1 MEQDYSDV
9 MSLKLNNETSVV
21 EHILG
26 APAAALVDMG
36 TTMWNSLVPERY
48 EVDTYDFLAG
58 INENL
63 ASIYNQD
70 RDAVKTMSFLG
81 GIFIPQG
88 IALKGMNYLRSGMKG
103 ANWFSKAGEAE
114 RLANIKSAWEG
125 SAQASTVAKNL
136 IFQNRV
142 AAVGNALVDA
152 SAMELAF
159 VATMN
164 AHPYMED
171 YIKNP
176 WKSAG
181 KSLALGT
188 GLMGVSNLI
197 SAGRKVKDIK
207 MAVEGATQEEVVK
220 GFAGPLEETFNS
232 IQKLKWEADT
242 ITNWKNALN
251 TKPDLTIHTKSA
263 LEYYIKRLEADQFNI
278 LDSMMSA
285 GMKKVIGEDKLPAY
299 KQNLLDQIL
308 NNDSFTGG
316 EKIFFPKIEEYVPI
330 VNGTKPANYFGS
342 TSFAIPEIPLADY
355 TKKGG
360 MKPISL
366 MYDPQTGNFMTIND
380 LVMYGKAADLGV
392 SANDLLKGIP
402 SNWHKIPDEGYAFMH
417 DSLSTP
423 HQELRFLQAL
433 MYYDKLP
440 TSELYNVAIGKND
453 IAQMNGLLRRI
464 ERELA
469 DPKSIFELD
478 KFKAVVT
485 ASVPKWGDVNVLMV
499 QEALKKELEK
509 VTTIT
514 NTVQRTATTTTT
526 VGTTVLPKVNPN
538 IINNILDDLR
548 RNTHSY
554 DLMLPQNGL
563 SNDAL
568 TLAHAFSGTTHLNDT
583 LPFGG
588 MHLVDRGLGIWRRG
602 AKSPQRLFTEEEAL
616 VFGNKEYKAFRAQGL
631 SHEEALQQYITVMR
645 NGLPVS
651 TTVGE
656 DVAVYLGS
664 LVEELYNSKASQQ
677 LRAYLR
683 TQADS
688 EGYVYLWRGSKNP
701 LKGSRGGESFTPSID
716 IAQVF
721 GTPNLYR
728 INVDDIIGHVGSY
741 AGSTFGGELEFIVD
755 SATHPVITTLP
766 TGEISASVTTTK
778 VPIKLSTDKLV
789 DIIKNHTQVISSEGI
804 DYTQLKNLT
813 TETQKTLAL
822 KYLSKGIQPEV
833 VASHTNLNLQDVIAL
848 RSDPNHVISQGMK
861 FGNPAEVD
869 SILDPANRA
878 FGIATTKPMINVAQ
892 MRAVQNVTS
901 LNNIDDL
908 TKLTFFKQSA
918 STLLKD
924 LVSYFGSD
932 DFTLL
937 KDILRKGLDKITNAS
952 LGTKFFGSSDFALRD
967 LGDINPA
974 VTQLGKTFTH
984 LHTEA
989 VKKMM
994 GVLGDDVFTVARN
1007 PVLRTE
1013 HNTALSVYNSIKGE
1027 VAYDNGIFYYIDK
1040 EAPTKQVIVNGKE
1053 VTVKNWIPAEYK
1065 GNVFEIQNEEVKKLF
1080 DAYQKLGRDFYSQE
1094 KTRRSILG
1102 LPALKDR
1109 GFWIPAYNPM
1119 NKHIAYSIDPVT
1131 QEVKVILG
1139 KTSEDLQNLLTAYK
1153 RVNPTHEV
1161 LTHGDEQKFYN
1172 ILRGR
1177 DDPLTITPVDTA
1189 QLHGG
1194 SSSSAIISTSAE
1206 QITDIVQAYTSLL
1219 NRNVKYA
1226 GELMLSDIMNTLQ
1239 GISDISTHTVRNQPL
1254 TRFKMFE
1261 KKPKDI
1267 GLTLR
1272 NTILG
1277 NNNLNE
1283 TPLWKGTNDTFEFL
1297 SEKLLTTIQDIV
1309 SPIFGKGRFAK
1320 SDEEYKVLVDAIQAG
1335 KIPNVFEGFTE
1346 AEAKGMVH
1354 SNRIVRTAALTPQV
1368 TALANTLAATTLL
1381 RFGEFTQA
1389 YVNAISLPILMT
1401 SKLSAKMPQEYAG
1414 FARATDILEPTRNMY
1429 NGFRFAH
1436 SQEGKRLLDYAV
1448 NKGYISLDFNEAD
1461 ELFKAL
1467 RDVRGGNISAI
1478 KKAIESKIVTTLS
1491 SATDFSEKQVR
1502 KYAFSTGL
1510 YVAKKY
1516 YPGIT
1521 DSGAMMYARQFTDQV
1536 IGNYTAAQRPTMFQ
1550 GTLGMAMGLFQ
1561 TYMVTL
1567 AQAMY
1572 GHIEKGEFKALAKMM
1587 LAQSTIF
1594 GAKSLPGFNIVS
1606 NMIGE
1611 HFSDQ
1616 NYDLVTGTYR
1626 AFPDKLAD
1634 FIIYGLPSSFGP
1646 AITSR
1651 GDIQPRI
1658 PTLNSGID
1666 AIPAIGLTINA
1677 IDTLKKVALSIPNG
1691 GGQGLLEALALQNLS
1706 RPIAR
1711 MSEVLSG
1718 YSITQSGQV
1727 LQTPNEIWTFNGVA
1741 TRILGARP
1749 LEDAKVRDMWHLNSM
1764 YGAVD
1769 RDKRQEYTKRLRTY
1783 LRSGTLDAE
1792 TVSDLGAEYMRTGS
1806 QAGWNSIVNTAIA
1819 QTSVP
1824 IGMTLRNHLKPD
1836 SPFMAALND
1845 TW

>member
-70 RDAVKTMSFLG
+70 KDVVKTMSFIG
-81 GIFIPQG
+81 GMFIPQG
-88 IALKGMNYLRSGMKG
+88 IALKGMNYLRTGAKG
-103 ANWFSKAGEAE
+103 ANWFSKAGEVE
-114 RLANIKSAWEG
+114 RLANIKKAWEE

-164 AHPYMED
+164 DHPYMED
-171 YIKNP
+171 YIKDP

-181 KSLALGT
+181 INLALGT
-188 GLMGVSNLI
+188 GLMGVGNLI
-197 SAGRKVKDIK
+197 SAGRKVKDVK
-207 MAVEGATQEEVVK
+207 MAVEGTTQKEIVE
-220 GFAGPLEETFNS
+220 GFTTPLEETFNS
-232 IQKLKWEADT
+232 IQTLKWEADT
-242 ITNWKNALN
+242 ITNWKNALE
-251 TKPDLTIHTKSA
+251 TKPDLTMHTKA
-263 LEYYIKRLEADQFNI
+263 VLEYHIKRLEANQFTL
-278 LDSMMSA
+278 LDDMISTS
-285 GMKKVIGEDKLPAY
+285 MKKVIGEDKLPAY
-299 KQNLLDQIL
+299 KQKLLDQIL
-308 NNDSFTGG
+308 NNDAFTGG

-330 VNGTKPANYFGS
+330 VKGTKQADYFGS
-342 TSFAIPEIPLADY
+342 TSFSIPEIPLADH
-355 TKKGG
+355 TKKGTL
-360 MKPISL
+360 KPISL
-366 MYDPQTGNFMTIND
+366 MYDPITARFMTLND
-380 LVMYGKAADLGV
+380 LHMYGKAADLGV
-392 SANDLLKGIP
+392 SVDNLLKGIP
-402 SNWHKIPDEGYAFMH
+402 SNWHKIPDEGYAFMY

-423 HQELRFLQAL
+423 HQELRHLQAL

-440 TSELYNVAIGKND
+440 TSELYNAAIGKND
-453 IAQMNGLLRRI
+453 IAQMNGLLRRV

-469 DPKSIFELD
+469 DPKSTFELD
-478 KFKAVVT
+478 KFKAIVT
-485 ASVPKWGDVNVLMV
+485 DSAPKWGDVNILMV
-499 QEALKKELEK
+499 QEALTKELEK
-509 VTTIT
+509 VTTVT
-514 NTVQRTATTTTT
+514 NTATQATTTTVSKT
-526 VGTTVLPKVNPN
+526 ILPKVNPN
-538 IINNILDDLR
+538 VIDNILNNLKI
-548 RNTHSY
+548 NTHSY
-554 DLMLPQNGL
+554 DLMLPKNGL

-568 TLAHAFSGTTHLNDT
+568 TLAHAFSGTTHTNGLVK
-583 LPFGG
+583 FGG
-588 MHLVDRGLGIWRRG
+588 MHLIDRGLAIWRRG

-616 VFGNKEYKAFRAQGL
+616 VFGNKEYKAFRARGL
-631 SHEEALQQYITVMR
+631 SHEEALAQLITVRR
-645 NGLPVS
+645 NGLARTIP
-651 TTVGE
+651 VGE
-656 DVAVYLGS
+656 DISVYLAS
-664 LVEELYNSKASQQ
+664 LVEELYNNKASQQ
-677 LRAYLR
+677 LRSYLR

-688 EGYVYLWRGSKNP
+688 EGYIYLWRGSKNP
-701 LKGSRGGESFTPSID
+701 LKGSRGGESFSPSFR
-716 IAQVF
+716 IARNF
-721 GTPNLYR
+721 GIPNLYR
-728 INVDDIIGHVGSY
+728 INVDDVIGHVGSY
-741 AGSTFGGELEFIVD
+741 GGSKIGGELEFIVD
-755 SATHPVITTLP
+755 SASHPVVTKLP
-766 TGEISASVTTTK
+766 TGEVSTSVTATK
-778 VPIKLSTDKLV
+778 VPIKVSTDKLV
-789 DIIKNHTQVISSEGI
+789 DIIKNHTQVVSSEGI
-804 DYTQLKNLT
+804 NYNQLKDLT
-813 TETQKTLAL
+813 TEIQKTLAL

-833 VASHTNLNLQDVIAL
+833 IASHTNLNLQDIIAL
-848 RSDPNHVISQGMK
+848 RSDPAHTISQGMK
-861 FGNPAEVD
+861 FGNPAEID

-878 FGIATTKPMINVAQ
+878 FGIATTRPMINVAQ
-892 MRAVQNVTS
+892 MRATQNVTS

-908 TKLTFFKQSA
+908 TKLSFFKQS
-918 STLLKD
+918 SSILLKD
-924 LVSYFGSD
+924 LTSYFGSD

-952 LGTKFFGSSDFALRD
+952 LGTKFFGSSDFALKD

-974 VTQLGKTFTH
+974 AVQLGKTFTH
-984 LHTEA
+984 LHNEA
-989 VKKMM
+989 VKNMM

-1007 PVLRTE
+1007 PILRTE
-1013 HNTALSVYNSIKGE
+1013 HNTALSVYNSVKDK
-1027 VAYDNGIFYYIDK
+1027 VVYDKGIFYSIGPDK
-1040 EAPTKQVIVNGKE
+1040 KL
-1053 VTVKNWIPAEYK
+1053 IPVEYK
-1065 GNVFEIQNEEVKKLF
+1065 GTVFEIKNEEVRKLF
-1080 DAYQKLGRDFYSQE
+1080 DAYQKLGRDFYAQE

-1102 LPALKDR
+1102 LPTLKDR
-1109 GFWIPAYNPM
+1109 GLWIPAYNPM
-1119 NKHIAYSIDPVT
+1119 NKHIAYSINPVT

-1153 RVNPTHEV
+1153 KVNPTHEV
-1161 LTHGDEQKFYN
+1161 LIHGDEQKFYN
-1172 ILRGR
+1172 TLRGR

-1189 QLHGG
+1189 KLHGG

-1239 GISDISTHTVRNQPL
+1239 GISDISTHAVRNQPL
-1254 TRFKMFE
+1254 TRFKIFE

-1297 SEKLLTTIQDIV
+1297 AEKLLTTIQDTI

-1320 SDEEYKVLVDAIQAG
+1320 SDEEYKVLVDAIQSG
-1335 KIPNVFEGFTE
+1335 RIPNIFEGFTE

-1354 SNRIVRTAALTPQV
+1354 ADRIVKTTALTPQV

-1414 FARATDILEPTRNMY
+1414 FAKATDVLEPTRNMY

-1467 RDVRGGNISAI
+1467 RDVRGGNISVI

-1536 IGNYTAAQRPTMFQ
+1536 IGNYSAAQRPTMFQ

-1572 GHIEKGEFKALAKMM
+1572 GHIEKREFKALAKMM

-1626 AFPDKLAD
+1626 ALPEKLAD

-1666 AIPAIGLTINA
+1666 AIPAVSLTMNA
-1677 IDTLKKVALSIPNG
+1677 IDTLKKVALSIPKG

-1711 MSEVLSG
+1711 MSEILSG

-1769 RDKRQEYTKRLRTY
+1769 RDRRQEYTKRLRTHI
-1783 LRSGTLDAE
+1783 RSGTLDAE
-1792 TVSDLGAEYMRTGS
+1792 TVSDLGTEYMRTGS

-1819 QTSVP
+1819 QTSAP